1 MLSTLSRTLITL
13 SLFFFLSPAVKAAPL
28 KDVPG
33 GRDHPMVSRYADSIM
48 IGYKL
53 DKFDEAE
60 LVLGPATYRDGKR
73 GFEKSRMLQGQRT
86 RLLYVVPKD
95 RSSLEVMKNY
105 EEALAKA
112 GFATL
117 YTCSRAQCG
126 TQMAA
131 AIYFSPQNPRQISGK
146 QLSEY
151 AFSMRVEDERLLTA
165 KLARPSGD
173 VYVTVFAAMQENA
186 SNVDASHRVAVFV
199 EVVEVKPMQGNMVT
213 VDAAAMQKGLA
224 SEGKIAIYGIYF
236 DYDKADIK
244 PESKP
249 QLDEMAALLKNNPK
263 LKVFIVGHSDN
274 QGQLDYNLS
283 LSQRRAEAVAK
294 ALAQQGINAQRLVA
308 KGVAN
313 LAPVSSNAGEDGRAR
328 NRRVELVEQ

>member
-1 MLSTLSRTLITL
+1 MLRTFFRMFMTLFILI
-13 SLFFFLSPAVKAAPL
+13 PAVHAAPL
-28 KDVPG
+28 KDVAG
-33 GRDHPMVSRYADSIM
+33 SKDHPMVSRYADSIV

-60 LVLGPATYRDGKR
+60 LVLGPATYKDGKR
-73 GFEKSRMLQGQRT
+73 GFEKSQMLQGQRT
-86 RLLYVVPKD
+86 RLLYVAPKD

-105 EEALAKA
+105 EDALAKA
-112 GFATL
+112 GFSTL
-117 YTCSRAQCG
+117 FTCSRAQCG
-126 TQMAA
+126 KQMAS
-131 AIYFSPQNPRQISGK
+131 AIYFSPQNPRQITGK

-151 AFSMRVEDERLLTA
+151 AFSMKVDDERLLTA
-165 KLARPSGD
+165 KLARPGGD

-199 EVVEVKPMQGNMVT
+199 EVVEVRPMQRNMVT
-213 VDAAAMQKGLA
+213 VNAAAMQKGLS

-236 DYDKADIK
+236 DSDKADIK
-244 PESKP
+244 PESRP
-249 QLDEMAALLKNNPK
+249 QLDEMAALLKNNAG
-263 LKVFIVGHSDN
+263 LKVFIVGHTDN
-274 QGQLDYNLS
+274 QGKLDYNLS

-294 ALAQQGINAQRLVA
+294 ALAQQGIPAQRMLA

-313 LAPVSSNAGEDGRAR
+313 LAPVSSNASEDGRAK

>member
-1 MLSTLSRTLITL
+1 MLRSLFQALITL
-13 SLFFFLSPAVKAAPL
+13 SLLSFLSFAANAAPL

-33 GRDHPMVSRYADSIM
+33 SKDHPMVSRYAGSIV

-60 LVLGPATYRDGKR
+60 LVQGPATYRDGQR

-112 GFATL
+112 GFSTL
-117 YTCSRAQCG
+117 YSCSRAQCG
-126 TQMAA
+126 KQIAS
-131 AIYFSPQNPRQISGK
+131 AIYFSPQNPRQITGK

-151 AFSMRVEDERLLTA
+151 AFSMKVDDERLLTA

-213 VDAAAMQKGLA
+213 VNAAAMQKGLA

-236 DYDKADIK
+236 DSDKADIK
-244 PESKP
+244 PESRP
-249 QLDEMAALLKNNPK
+249 QLDEMTALLKGAPQ
-263 LKVFIVGHSDN
+263 LKVFIVGHTDN
-274 QGQLDYNLS
+274 QGKLDYNLS
-283 LSQRRAEAVAK
+283 LSQRRAEAVVK
-294 ALAQQGINAQRLVA
+294 ALAQQGISAQRLLA

-313 LAPVSSNAGEDGRAR
+313 LAPVASNASEDGRAR

>member
-1 MLSTLSRTLITL
+1 MLRTFFRMFITL
-13 SLFFFLSPAVKAAPL
+13 FILIPAVHAAPL
-28 KDVPG
+28 KDVAG
-33 GRDHPMVSRYADSIM
+33 SQDHPMVSRYADSIV

-73 GFEKSRMLQGQRT
+73 GFEKSQVLQGQRT
-86 RLLYVVPKD
+86 RLLYVAPKD

-112 GFATL
+112 GFSTL
-117 YTCSRAQCG
+117 YACSRAQCG
-126 TQMAA
+126 KQMAS
-131 AIYFSPQNPRQISGK
+131 AIYFSPQNPRQITGK

-151 AFSMRVEDERLLTA
+151 AFSMKVDDERLLTA

-199 EVVEVKPMQGNMVT
+199 EVVEVKPMQSNMVT
-213 VDAAAMQKGLA
+213 VNAAAMQKGLS

-236 DYDKADIK
+236 DSDKADIK
-244 PESKP
+244 PESRP
-249 QLDEMAALLKNNPK
+249 QLDEMAALLKNNAG
-263 LKVFIVGHSDN
+263 LKVFIVGHTDN
-274 QGQLDYNLS
+274 QGKLDYNLS

-294 ALAQQGINAQRLVA
+294 ALAQQGIPAQRMLA

-313 LAPVSSNAGEDGRAR
+313 LAPVSSNASEDGRAK

>member
-1 MLSTLSRTLITL
+1 MLRTFFRMLMTLFILI
-13 SLFFFLSPAVKAAPL
+13 PAVSAAPL
-28 KDVPG
+28 KDVAG
-33 GRDHPMVSRYADSIM
+33 SKDHPMVSRYADSIV

-60 LVLGPATYRDGKR
+60 LVLGPATYKDGKR
-73 GFEKSRMLQGQRT
+73 GFEKSQMLQGQRT
-86 RLLYVVPKD
+86 RLLYVAPKD

-105 EEALAKA
+105 EDALAKA
-112 GFATL
+112 GFSTL
-117 YTCSRAQCG
+117 FTCSRAQCG
-126 TQMAA
+126 KQMAS
-131 AIYFSPQNPRQISGK
+131 AIYFSPQNPRQITGK

-151 AFSMRVEDERLLTA
+151 AFSMKVDDERLLTA
-165 KLARPSGD
+165 KLARPGGD

-199 EVVEVKPMQGNMVT
+199 EVVEVRPMQRNMVT
-213 VDAAAMQKGLA
+213 VNAAAMQKGLA

-236 DYDKADIK
+236 DFDKADIK
-244 PESKP
+244 PESRP
-249 QLDEMAALLKNNPK
+249 QIDEMAALLKNNAG
-263 LKVFIVGHSDN
+263 LKVFIVGHTDN
-274 QGQLDYNLS
+274 QGKLDYNLS

-294 ALAQQGINAQRLVA
+294 ALAQQGIPAQRMLA

-313 LAPVSSNAGEDGRAR
+313 LAPVSSNASEDGRAK

>member
-1 MLSTLSRTLITL
+1 MLRTFFRMLMTLFILI
-13 SLFFFLSPAVKAAPL
+13 PAVHAAPL
-28 KDVPG
+28 KDVAG
-33 GRDHPMVSRYADSIM
+33 SKDHPMVSRYADSIV

-60 LVLGPATYRDGKR
+60 LVLGPATYRDSKR
-73 GFEKSRMLQGQRT
+73 GFEKSQVLQGQRT
-86 RLLYVVPKD
+86 RLLYVAPKD

-105 EEALAKA
+105 ENALAKA
-112 GFATL
+112 GFSTL
-117 YTCSRAQCG
+117 FTCSRTQCG
-126 TQMAA
+126 KQMAS
-131 AIYFSPQNPRQISGK
+131 AIYFSPQNPRQITGK

-151 AFSMRVEDERLLTA
+151 AFSMKVDDERLLTA
-165 KLARPSGD
+165 KLARSSGD

-199 EVVEVKPMQGNMVT
+199 EVVEVKPMQSNMVT
-213 VDAAAMQKGLA
+213 VNAAAMQKGLS

-236 DYDKADIK
+236 DFDKADIK
-244 PESKP
+244 PESRP
-249 QLDEMAALLKNNPK
+249 QIDEMAALLKNNAG
-263 LKVFIVGHSDN
+263 LKVFIVGHTDN
-274 QGQLDYNLS
+274 QGKLDYNLS

-294 ALAQQGINAQRLVA
+294 ALAQQGIPAQRMLA

-313 LAPVSSNAGEDGRAR
+313 LAPVSSNASEDGRAK

>member
-1 MLSTLSRTLITL
+1 MLRTFFRMFMTLFILI
-13 SLFFFLSPAVKAAPL
+13 PAVHAAPL
-28 KDVPG
+28 KDVAG
-33 GRDHPMVSRYADSIM
+33 SKDHPMVSRYADSIV

-60 LVLGPATYRDGKR
+60 LVLGPATYKDGKR
-73 GFEKSRMLQGQRT
+73 GFEKSQMLQGQRT
-86 RLLYVVPKD
+86 RLLYVAPKD

-105 EEALAKA
+105 EDALAKA
-112 GFATL
+112 GFSTL
-117 YTCSRAQCG
+117 FTCSRAQCG
-126 TQMAA
+126 KQMAS
-131 AIYFSPQNPRQISGK
+131 AIYFSPQNPRQITGK

-151 AFSMRVEDERLLTA
+151 AFSMKVDDERLLTA
-165 KLARPSGD
+165 KLARPGGD

-199 EVVEVKPMQGNMVT
+199 EVVEVRPIQRNMVT
-213 VDAAAMQKGLA
+213 VNAAAMQKGLS

-236 DYDKADIK
+236 DSDKADIK
-244 PESKP
+244 PESRP
-249 QLDEMAALLKNNPK
+249 QLDEMAALLKNNAG
-263 LKVFIVGHSDN
+263 LKVFIVGHTDN
-274 QGQLDYNLS
+274 QGKLDYNLS

-294 ALAQQGINAQRLVA
+294 ALAQQGIPAQRMLA

-313 LAPVSSNAGEDGRAR
+313 LAPVSSNASEDGRAK

>member
-1 MLSTLSRTLITL
+1 MLRTFFRMFMTLFILI
-13 SLFFFLSPAVKAAPL
+13 PAVHAAPL
-28 KDVPG
+28 KDVAG
-33 GRDHPMVSRYADSIM
+33 SKDHPMVSRYADSIV

-60 LVLGPATYRDGKR
+60 LVLGPATYKDGKR
-73 GFEKSRMLQGQRT
+73 GFEKSQMLQGQRT
-86 RLLYVVPKD
+86 RLLYVAPKD

-105 EEALAKA
+105 EDALAKA
-112 GFATL
+112 GFSTL
-117 YTCSRAQCG
+117 FTCSRAQCG
-126 TQMAA
+126 KQMAS
-131 AIYFSPQNPRQISGK
+131 AIYFSPQNPRQITGK

-151 AFSMRVEDERLLTA
+151 AFSMKVDDERLLTA
-165 KLARPSGD
+165 KLARPGGD

-199 EVVEVKPMQGNMVT
+199 EVVEVRPMQRNMVT
-213 VDAAAMQKGLA
+213 VNAAAMQKGLS

-236 DYDKADIK
+236 DFDKADIK
-244 PESKP
+244 PESRP
-249 QLDEMAALLKNNPK
+249 QIDEMAALLKNNAG
-263 LKVFIVGHSDN
+263 LKVFIVGHTDN
-274 QGQLDYNLS
+274 QGKLDYNLS

-294 ALAQQGINAQRLVA
+294 ALAQQGIPAQRMLA

-313 LAPVSSNAGEDGRAR
+313 LAPVSSNASEDGRTK